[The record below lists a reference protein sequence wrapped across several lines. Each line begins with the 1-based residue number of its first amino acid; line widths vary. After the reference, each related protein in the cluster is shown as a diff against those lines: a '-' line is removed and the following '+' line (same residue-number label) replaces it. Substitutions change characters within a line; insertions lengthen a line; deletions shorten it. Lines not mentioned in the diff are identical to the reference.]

1 MTGQRLNIEKIRQ
14 DFPMLSKTMHGKPLI
29 YLDSSATAQ
38 KPQCVIDAIQN
49 FYQNHYSTVH
59 RTVYELAVSATHQ
72 YQETRQKVQ
81 KLLNA
86 KKVEE
91 IIFSRGTTDSINMAA
106 YSFGKAFIKPGD
118 EILLTELEHHAN
130 IVPWQIMAE
139 DRGAILKV
147 APIDDKGDLKLEE
160 FAKLLNSK
168 TKLVAITHV
177 SNSLGTINPI
187 KEIIKMAH
195 AAGAKV
201 LVDGAQAIPHMK
213 VDVQD
218 LDADLYAFSGHK
230 FYGPTGI
237 GILYGKE
244 GLLNAMPPYQG
255 GGDMIDKV
263 YFDKTTYNVLPLKFE
278 AGTPLI
284 AEVIGLG
291 AAIDYINNI
300 GIAEITLYE
309 QELLK
314 YTTAKMERIK
324 GLHIIGHPKQKASII
339 SFIVDGVHP
348 LDIGTLLDLKGI
360 AIRTGHHCTQPVM
373 RRFGVPAMA
382 RASFAVYNTKDEI
395 DQFTSH
401 LQETIHLLCASP

>member
-1 MTGQRLNIEKIRQ
+1 MPLQPLDIQKIRK

-38 KPQCVIDAIQN
+38 KPQCMIDAIHD

-59 RTVYELAVSATHQ
+59 RTVYELAVLATQ
-72 YQETRQKVQ
+72 RYQETREKVQ

-86 KKVEE
+86 KKPEE
-91 IIFSRGTTDSINMAA
+91 ILFTRGTTDSINMAA

-130 IVPWQIMAE
+130 IVPWQAVCE
-139 DRGAILKV
+139 DRGAVLKV
-147 APIDDKGDLKLEE
+147 VPVDDQGDLRLEE
-160 FAKLLNSK
+160 LSRLLNAK
-168 TKLVAITHV
+168 TKLVAVTHV
-177 SNSLGTINPI
+177 SNSLGTVNPI
-187 KEIIKMAH
+187 KEIVKMAH
-195 AAGAKV
+195 SAGAKV

-218 LDADLYAFSGHK
+218 LDADFYAFSGHK

-244 GLLNAMPPYQG
+244 ELLNAMPPYQG

-263 YFDKTTYNVLPLKFE
+263 FFDKTTYNTLPLKFE

-284 AEVIGLG
+284 AEVMGLG
-291 AAIDYINNI
+291 SSIDYVNNI
-300 GIAEITLYE
+300 GIEEIHHHE
-309 QELLK
+309 QQLLK
-314 YTTAKMERIK
+314 YATDKMQSIK
-324 GLHIIGHPKQKASII
+324 RLHIVGHPKKKAAII

-348 LDIGTLLDLKGI
+348 LDIGTMLDLKGV
-360 AIRTGHHCTQPVM
+360 AVRTGHHCTQPAM
-373 RRFGVPAMA
+373 RRFNVPAMA
-382 RASFAVYNTKDEI
+382 RASFAVYNTKEEI
-395 DQFTSH
+395 DQFIIY
-401 LQETIHLLCASP
+401 LQEVIDLLCVSP